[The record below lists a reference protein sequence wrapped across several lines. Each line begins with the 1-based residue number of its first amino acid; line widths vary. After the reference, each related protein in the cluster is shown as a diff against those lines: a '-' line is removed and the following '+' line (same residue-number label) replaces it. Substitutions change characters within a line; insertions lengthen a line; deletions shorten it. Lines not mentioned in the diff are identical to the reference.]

1 MSVEP
6 LRSPTQP
13 RVLRVSELNR
23 VVRGALEDGF
33 RDVWVEGEITQAK
46 RAPSGHLYFNLS
58 DERDPAQVAC
68 VMFRSDAQRTRATL
82 RDGERVR
89 VRGQLTLYEPRGT
102 FQLTVRAAVPAG
114 DGDLRARFELLRRKL
129 TAEGLMDPAR
139 KRALP
144 RLPRTVGVV
153 TSGSSAAYQDV
164 LRVSGERCPVRIV
177 LSDCRVQGAEAP
189 ASIIKALARVQA
201 LPELDVVILTRGG
214 GSAEDLWAFNDEQVV
229 RAVAACR
236 VPIVVGV
243 GHETDITLAE
253 LVADVRA
260 ATPSNAAEIVV
271 PARDALRAEVDAWQR
286 RLARALEMRLDRER
300 LKLERAERRLRDP
313 RSALGRAERALRL
326 LTRRLEEAMRRPL
339 VQQRRELSVLEAR
352 VLPHDPRRM
361 LARQR
366 GGFEAL
372 EAGLQRAM
380 QARLAGETH
389 SLARVTDTLAPA
401 AERALRDARA
411 TLGQHVAALDALSPL
426 RVLGRGYAI
435 ALRADGRA
443 VRAASDVCVGDA
455 IEVRVAQAR
464 ISAEVRA
471 VTSDAAAGAPP
482 VGPEEHS

>member
-1 MSVEP
+1 MPLEP

-23 VVRGALEDGF
+23 VVRNTLEDGF

-68 VMFRSDAQRTRATL
+68 VMFRSDAQRSRATL

-129 TAEGLMDPAR
+129 TGEGLMDPAR

-164 LRVSGERCPVRIV
+164 LRVSGERCPVHIV
-177 LSDCRVQGAEAP
+177 LSDCRVQGADAP
-189 ASIIKALARVQA
+189 ASIVRALARVQA
-201 LPELDVVILTRGG
+201 VAQLDVVILTRGG

-243 GHETDITLAE
+243 GHETDVTLAE

-286 RLARALEMRLDRER
+286 RLARALEMRIDRER

-313 RSALGRAERALRL
+313 RSALGSAERALGL
-326 LTRRLEEAMRRPL
+326 LTRRLADAMRRPL
-339 VQQRRELSVLEAR
+339 LQHRRELAGLDAR
-352 VLPHDPRRM
+352 VAPHDPRRM
-361 LARQR
+361 LERQR

-372 EAGLQRAM
+372 EANLRRAIE
-380 QARLAGETH
+380 ARLTQEAHE
-389 SLARVTDTLAPA
+389 LARARDALAPA
-401 AERALRDARA
+401 AERVLRDARA
-411 TLGQHVAALDALSPL
+411 SLGQQVAALDALSPL

-443 VRAASDVCVGDA
+443 LRDADDVQVGDA
-455 IEVRVAQAR
+455 IEVRVARAR
-464 ISAEVRA
+464 VAAEVRS
-471 VTSDAAAGAPP
+471 VTREPAQDGR
-482 VGPEEHS
+482 EERP

>member
-1 MSVEP
+1 MSPEP

-23 VVRGALEDGF
+23 VVRNSLEDGF
-33 RDVWVEGEITQAK
+33 RDVVVEGEITQAK

-68 VMFRSDAQRTRATL
+68 VMFRSDAQRSRATL

-102 FQLTVRAAVPAG
+102 FQMTVRAAIPAG

-129 TAEGLMDPAR
+129 ASEGLMDPTR

-144 RLPRTVGVV
+144 RFPRTVGVV

-164 LRVSGERCPVRIV
+164 LRVSGERCPVRVV
-177 LSDCRVQGAEAP
+177 LSDCRVQGADAP
-189 ASIIKALARVQA
+189 ASIVRALARVQA
-201 LPELDVVILTRGG
+201 VADLDVVILTRGG

-243 GHETDITLAE
+243 GHETDVTLAE

-260 ATPSNAAEIVV
+260 ATPSNAAELVV
-271 PARDALRAEVDAWQR
+271 PAREALRAEVDAWQR
-286 RLARALEMRLDRER
+286 RLARALEMRIDRER

-313 RSALGRAERALRL
+313 RSALGSAERALGL
-326 LTRRLEEAMRRPL
+326 LTRRLEDAVRRPL
-339 VQQRRELSVLEAR
+339 IQQRRELSALDAR

-361 LARQR
+361 LARRR

-372 EAGLQRAM
+372 EASLRRAITERLNEE
-380 QARLAGETH
+380 ARQVEH
-389 SLARVTDTLAPA
+389 ARDALAPA
-401 AERALRDARA
+401 AQRALRDARA
-411 TLGQHVAALDALSPL
+411 RLGQHVAALDALSPL

-443 VRAASDVCVGDA
+443 LRDADDVQVGDA
-455 IEVRVAQAR
+455 IEVRVARAR
-464 ISAEVRA
+464 VSAEVRS
-471 VTSDAAAGAPP
+471 VTRAPSASEP
-482 VGPEEHS
+482 GEERS

>member
-1 MSVEP
+1 MPSEP
-6 LRSPTQP
+6 ARTTIQP

-23 VVRGALEDGF
+23 VVRLSLEDRFG
-33 RDVWVEGEITQAK
+33 DVWVEGEVTQAK

-58 DERDPAQVAC
+58 DERDPAQVSC
-68 VMFRSDAQRTRATL
+68 VMFRSDATRTRANL

-89 VRGQLTLYEPRGT
+89 VRGQLTLYEPRGNY
-102 FQLTVRAAVPAG
+102 QLVVRAAVPAG
-114 DGDLRARFELLRRKL
+114 DGELRARFELLRRKL
-129 TAEGLMDPAR
+129 AAEGLLDPGR

-164 LRVSGERCPVRIV
+164 LRVSAERCPVHV
-177 LSDCRVQGAEAP
+177 LLSDCRVQGVEAP
-189 ASIIKALARVQA
+189 LSIVRALELVQRVA
-201 LPELDVVILTRGG
+201 DLDVVILTRGG
-214 GSAEDLWAFNDEQVV
+214 GSAEDLWAFNDERVV

-271 PARDALRAEVDAWQR
+271 PARDALLAEVDAWQR
-286 RLARALEMRLDRER
+286 RLARALETRLDRER

-313 RSALGRAERALRL
+313 RSAVGHAERELALL
-326 LTRRLEEAMRRPL
+326 NRRLDEALRRPL
-339 VQQRRELSVLEAR
+339 KARQRELAALEAR

-361 LARQR
+361 LERRRRAFEGLTETLERALRGRIEREAR
-366 GGFEAL
+366 AL
-372 EAGLQRAM
+372 AGLR
-380 QARLAGETH
+380 
-389 SLARVTDTLAPA
+389 DTLAPA
-401 AERALRDARA
+401 AETTLRQAQNQLA
-411 TLGQHVAALDALSPL
+411 QQVTALDALSPL

-443 VRAASDVCVGDA
+443 LRDADDVRVGDT
-455 IEVRVAQAR
+455 IEVRVARAR
-464 ISAEVRA
+464 VRAEVLG
-471 VTSDAAAGAPP
+471 VTRSEGGVAPTAEEDAP
-482 VGPEEHS
+482 